1 MFPACRRWTALLCLF
16 PAPLLAA
23 LLPALGATNEP
34 VVHLLVPGFTVQ
46 ELPVKLRN
54 LNNLRFAPDGSLT
67 ALGYDGRIWQLR
79 DTDGDGLEDKAEPY
93 WDKQTLSVPVGMVW
107 STAGLYVSS
116 HGKVSLLKDTDGDGR
131 ADEEEVITSGW
142 PATDVASG
150 GVDASAVTLDAAGN
164 VYFGLVGAD
173 YSNAYRLRKRK
184 DLKPEEIAWLR
195 QNNRWREPAGNDS
208 ANDEFSLYDP
218 RSQRGTIQ
226 RYNPRLKQLTT
237 VANGIRVPYAL
248 AFNRAGDLFNTDQE
262 GETWMP
268 NGNPLDELNRIVP
281 GKNYGF
287 PPRHDTWLPDL
298 VSEPPVVAFGPQHQ
312 STCGLVFNEPH
323 GPLNAGGP
331 TNANRAPASAP
342 ALPPTRTT
350 PPTPPAANATAAARA
365 GRTNTPPPPLPLELG
380 QLPQAPRPAA
390 PAQGL
395 FGPKWWEGDAFVAG
409 ESRGKIWR
417 VRLVKTPQGYVGKS
431 YLVARL
437 SMLTLDLA
445 ISPKGD
451 LYVCC
456 HSGPPDWGT
465 GPQGEGK
472 IFKISYSDPK
482 APQPVAVW
490 PASPTEV
497 RVAFDRPVD
506 PAVTN
511 AFTSKGQ
518 QIEFGEYVRAADRL
532 ETLKPPYAVVPQQD
546 ATPRGHLGIQ
556 GAQLADQGRTLV
568 LNTDPHPLPV
578 TYALNLPA
586 VKAAGAG
593 GPGESIDLDYDLSG
607 AVVELSLA
615 GQPKRQVWLP
625 HPDARVSRRLVE
637 ESASHREYYAATE
650 GAQRLTTKACL
661 PEGTFRFQWQSP
673 EDQASGKAPDFTWE
687 VAAPGGPAGGQ
698 DPGLSLTANAKMA
711 RDGLPLSYLAVLA
724 NGSTNLTAP
733 PLGWFRVP
741 WAPAN
746 VASSG
751 TDSRAPAF
759 VAGDWENGRG
769 LFFGDRLGCAQC
781 HRIRGEGASVGP
793 DLSNLT
799 HRDAASVL
807 RDIRDPNATLHP
819 DYVTYQAEL
828 KNGET
833 ITGFV
838 RSGTDQAVRLVDV
851 AGKETLIPR
860 ADIVNLHPTGQSL
873 MPLGLLDRLKE
884 GEVKDLLTF
893 LLREPPVRTRAEVER
908 AMDPATT
915 GAGGPPLKIVLVAS
929 KQDHGPGQH
938 DYPAWQTKW
947 QRLLGTLPNVGIS
960 TAWEWPTAE
969 QFAGADVLVCYCWN
983 HDWSAERL
991 AQLDA
996 FQARGG
1002 GLALIHAAVI
1012 ADKDAE
1018 ALVSR
1023 IGLSAQPDRVKYRHT
1038 TFDLHLVGNHPL
1050 THGLPEWL
1058 PFLDEPYWPM
1068 IGDATRVN
1076 VLASAEVDGAAR
1088 PLVWTFEHGQG
1099 RVFTSIP
1106 GHYAWTLDD
1115 PCWRL
1120 LALRGIAWAGRRD
1133 FGTLTPM
1140 AIAEANFK

>member
-1 MFPACRRWTALLCLF
+1 MFPACRRWIAKLCLF
-16 PAPLLAA
+16 PAALLAP
-23 LLPALGATNEP
+23 LLPAKGATNEP
-34 VVHLLVPGFTVQ
+34 VVHILVPGFTVQ
-46 ELPVKLRN
+46 ELPVKLNN

-67 ALGYDGRIWQLR
+67 ALGYDGRIWRLR
-79 DTDGDGLEDKAEPY
+79 DTDGDGLEDKAEPF

-131 ADEEEVITSGW
+131 ADEEEIITSGW

-150 GVDASAVTLDAAGN
+150 GVDATAVTLDAAGN
-164 VYFGLVGAD
+164 VYFGLLGSD

-184 DLKPEEIAWLR
+184 DLKSEEIAWLKE
-195 QNNRWREPAGNDS
+195 NNRWREPAGNDS
-208 ANDEFSLYDP
+208 ANDEFSLYDLK
-218 RSQRGTIQ
+218 SKRGTIQ
-226 RYNPRLKQLTT
+226 RFNPRLKQLTT
-237 VANGIRVPYAL
+237 IATGIRVPYTL
-248 AFNRAGDLFNTDQE
+248 AFNRVGDLFNTDQE

-281 GKNYGF
+281 GRNYGF

-323 GPLNAGGP
+323 GALGSSAS
-331 TNANRAPASAP
+331 TNVNRAPANAP
-342 ALPPTRTT
+342 AA
-350 PPTPPAANATAAARA
+350 PPTPPAATTTASAK
-365 GRTNTPPPPLPLELG
+365 GERTNSTPPPVPLDLG
-380 QLPQAPRPAA
+380 QAIAPAPLRAA

-417 VRLVKTPQGYVGKS
+417 VRLVKTANGYVGKS
-431 YLVARL
+431 YLIARL

-472 IFKISYSDPK
+472 IFKITYSDPK

-497 RVAFDRPVD
+497 RVAFDRPID

-511 AFTSKGQ
+511 AFAVKGQ
-518 QIEFGEYVRAADRL
+518 QIEFGEYVRAADRF
-532 ETLKPPYAVVPQQD
+532 EKLKPPYQVVSQQD

-578 TYALNLPA
+578 TYAVTIPA
-586 VKAAGAG
+586 VKAEKAD
-593 GPGESIDLDYDLSG
+593 GPGEPIDLDYDLTG
-607 AVVELSLA
+607 VIVELSR
-615 GQPKRQVWLP
+615 GQQQKKHFWLP
-625 HPDARVSRRLVE
+625 HPDARVSRKLVE
-637 ESASHREYYAATE
+637 ESASHREFYAATE
-650 GAQRLTTKACL
+650 GAQRLATKAYL
-661 PEGTFRFQWQSP
+661 PEGAYRFQWQSP
-673 EDQASGKAPDFTWE
+673 DEQAAGKAADFTWE
-687 VAAPGGPAGGQ
+687 VAAPGSSTDGK
-698 DPGLSLTANAKMA
+698 DTGLGLTATSKMGHDA
-711 RDGLPLSYLAVLA
+711 LPPSYLAVFA

-733 PLGWFRVP
+733 PLSWFRVP

-769 LFFGDRLGCAQC
+769 LFFGDKLGCAKC

-793 DLSNLT
+793 DLSNLV
-799 HRDAASVL
+799 HRDTASVL

-833 ITGFV
+833 ITGFL

-860 ADIVNLHPTGQSL
+860 ADLANLHPTGQSL
-873 MPLGLLDRLKE
+873 MPLGLLDSLKE

-908 AMDPATT
+908 AIDPATT
-915 GAGGPPLKIVLVAS
+915 GAGSPPLKIVLLAS

-947 QRLLGTLPNVGIS
+947 QRLLGTLPNVTVT

-969 QFAGADVLVCYCWN
+969 QFAGADVLVCYFWN
-983 HDWSAERL
+983 HNWSAERL

-996 FQARGG
+996 FQERGG

-1018 ALVSR
+1018 QLVSR
-1023 IGLSAQPDRVKYRHT
+1023 IGLSAQPDKVKYRHT
-1038 TFDLHLVGNHPL
+1038 AFDLHIVRNHPL

-1068 IGDATRVN
+1068 IGDPSRVN
-1076 VLASAEVDGAAR
+1076 VLASADVDGATR

-1099 RVFTSIP
+1099 RVFTSIL
-1106 GHYAWTLDD
+1106 GHFTWTLDD

-1133 FGTLTPM
+1133 FGTLTPVTTV
-1140 AIAEANFK
+1140 EANLK